1 MRKKNI
7 LLIVF
12 SPLFLLSLILQTP
25 TGTQLNLQIIRPVKA
40 NPNSIW
46 VPDNYTT
53 IQEAINN
60 ADEGETIFVR
70 ANKTYYEHVVINKT
84 VSLVGENPN
93 TTIIDGSGTGIVVR
107 SNSPNVE
114 IRGFTIQNGGIS
126 PDSGVIIGSCI
137 GNIVR
142 DNIIRKN
149 AYGVRLSGS
158 NGCSIINNIIID
170 NSWASIHI
178 LDSSNNEIY
187 ENTIAYNSWSVWITS
202 FSSLLNTFYRNN
214 FIDNVNP
221 PQDFGL
227 NTAWDNGVEGN
238 YWSDY
243 TGIDTDGDGVGDTP
257 HEIGLLVTDNRPLII
272 PSRPFPVVVD
282 DVIYLV
288 AMLSNVTISSF
299 SFIQANKTIFFKV
312 TGPPGAVGFCNITVP
327 KDLMNFLLDDWEVK
341 VDGASPTYF
350 PAPTYNDTHTFI
362 YFEFIITGTQPLE
375 VVILS
380 ELPVV
385 LIMLLFIILTLVA
398 TVLRKSK
405 RETSGA

>member
-12 SPLFLLSLILQTP
+12 SSLVLLSLILQTP

-60 ADEGETIFVR
+60 ANEGETIFVR

-84 VSLVGENPN
+84 VSLVGENPFA
-93 TTIIDGSGTGIVVR
+93 TIIDGSGTGIVVR

-114 IRGFTIQNGGIS
+114 IRGFTIRNGGIS

-137 GNIVR
+137 GNTVR
-142 DNIIRKN
+142 DNIIRNN
-149 AYGVRLSGS
+149 AYGITLIGS
-158 NGCSIINNIIID
+158 NGCSIIDNMIMNNSVAGIQFK
-170 NSWASIHI
+170 
-178 LDSSNNEIY
+178 DSSNNDIY
-187 ENTIAYNSWSVWITS
+187 ENTIAYNSMSVWITS
-202 FSSLLNTFYRNN
+202 PSSLLNTFYCNN

-221 PQDFGL
+221 PQNFGL
-227 NTAWDNGVEGN
+227 NTAWDNGTEGN

-243 TGIDTDGDGVGDTP
+243 TGIDTDGDGVGNTP
-257 HEIGLLVTDNRPLII
+257 YVAGLVTDSRPLII
-272 PSRPFPVVVD
+272 PTRPFPVVVD

-288 AMLSNVTISSF
+288 GMLSNVTISSF
-299 SFIQANKTIFFKV
+299 SFKQANKTIFFKV
-312 TGPPGAVGFCNITVP
+312 TGPPGAVGFCNVTVP
-327 KDLMNFLLDDWEVK
+327 KDLINFLLDDWEVK

-350 PAPTYNDTHTFI
+350 PTPTDNATHTFI
-362 YFEFIITGTQPLE
+362 YFEFIITGTPPLE
-375 VVILS
+375 VVILP

-385 LIMLLFIILTLVA
+385 LIMPLFILTLVA

-405 RETSGA
+405 KETSGS